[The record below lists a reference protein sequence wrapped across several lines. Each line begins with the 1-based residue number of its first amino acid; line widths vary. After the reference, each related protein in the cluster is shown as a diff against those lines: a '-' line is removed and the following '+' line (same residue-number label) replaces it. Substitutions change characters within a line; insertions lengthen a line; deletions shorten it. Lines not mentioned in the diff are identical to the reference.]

1 MDPQEYE
8 LMYHKERQHW
18 WYLGMEAITRA
29 LLRHWAGVKP
39 LRILDAGCGTGAA
52 MTTYLAE
59 HGNVTGIDISPLAL
73 DFCRLREAQR
83 LVRAS
88 LLDLPFAPASFD
100 LVASLDVI
108 YEQAVPDDLTA
119 LKEISRVL
127 APGGLLLLRVPA
139 YDWLRGRHDRR
150 VHTARRYTAPRLA
163 ALLQAAGLH
172 LEHLTYANM
181 FLFPLLVT
189 KRWLEHLWPS
199 PANTSDLSF
208 DVGFM
213 AWFFR
218 GILTAEALLAS
229 RCRLPL
235 GSSVIAIGRK
245 KVTAH
250 HSSPFLACQNRTIQR
265 K

>member
-8 LMYHKERQHW
+8 LMYRMERRHW

-29 LLRHWAGVKP
+29 LLHRWAGDQKN

-59 HGNVTGIDISPLAL
+59 YGDVTGIDISPLAL
-73 DFCRLREAQR
+73 DFCRLRQAQR

-108 YEQAVPDDLTA
+108 YERAAPNDLAA
-119 LKEISRVL
+119 LQEISRVL
-127 APGGLLLLRVPA
+127 ACDGLLLLRVPA

-150 VHTARRYTAPRLA
+150 VHTARRYTARRLA
-163 ALLQAAGLH
+163 SLLQAAGLA

-181 FLFPLLVT
+181 FLFPLAVM
-189 KRWLEHLWPS
+189 KRWLERLWPS

-208 DVGFM
+208 EVGRM
-213 AWFFR
+213 DGFFR
-218 GILTAEALLAS
+218 AVLAAEAPLAS
-229 RCRLPL
+229 RRRLPFGL
-235 GSSVIAIGRK
+235 SVIAVGRK
-245 KVTAH
+245 K
-250 HSSPFLACQNRTIQR
+250 
-265 K
+265 